1 MKSVN
6 CWLFKYPEPTLLDC
20 GENTKE
26 SWEALLVGLKTNG
39 LAIKDI
45 NKIVITHAH
54 VDHMGMASRVA
65 QESGAKVYLSEYASD
80 WAEHVEVMWNQRTKL
95 IRQTFV
101 ELIDTTSPI
110 LQFFNSQNSGFNQIL
125 NMWEAIPSDRV
136 AKFESRDGIEM
147 GGRQWE
153 VIYAPG
159 HSSSQTVFFDP
170 HSREIMSADMLLA
183 ITPTPVIEFD
193 PIESDKR
200 QMGLP
205 KMLESFHKM
214 KALNISIAYPGH
226 YAPFEQVNDVIDTQL
241 TRIETRL
248 EFALTKIKDGIKD
261 FDRLFL
267 ELYPKRAHFPALV
280 MMIGYLD
287 VLEDRGLIRKEK
299 DENDKFKFY
308 PI

>member
-95 IRQTFV
+95 ICQTFV

-170 HSREIMSADMLLA
+170 NSREIMSADMLLA

-214 KALNISIAYPGH
+214 KALNISKAYPGH

-299 DENDKFKFY
+299 DENEKFRFF

>member
-170 HSREIMSADMLLA
+170 NSREIMSADMLLA